1 MTDSQNQRITS
12 EYGIRRFLQII
23 SFNRII
29 MKLIKSILKS
39 IWFFIRKCLLHIRM
53 LLSEFYVQIFILVS
67 LGVLCCFINKF
78 ICGAKIDVLKL
89 LGSLLTIMVGLF
101 VYKAQKRVLNW
112 DIRNRLICEFDEI
125 YRHLQRNSEVLDA
138 IKNITSAKKV
148 SVMHIEKL
156 KIVINQTFTDEEL
169 LKNMSKK
176 YTRIVFPLSVK
187 MRNYNISVDC
197 LEEALKGN
205 NKKSFGYYLDEMI
218 EITASLQKWI
228 HDESKE
234 NLVYKVK
241 CKPESRRKL
250 IYDGR
255 W

>member
-1 MTDSQNQRITS
+1 
-12 EYGIRRFLQII
+12 
-23 SFNRII
+23 
-29 MKLIKSILKS
+29 MKLVESVNSHMRSSWLWIK
-39 IWFFIRKCLLHIRM
+39 M
-53 LLSEFYVQIFILVS
+53 LWGEFNVQIFILGIIMLFSLFIDKCVS
-67 LGVLCCFINKF
+67 TAQVDYLE
-78 ICGAKIDVLKL
+78 L
-89 LGSLLTIMVGLF
+89 LGSVLAIMVGLF

-125 YRHLQRNSEVLDA
+125 YRHLQRNLEVLSAINDA
-138 IKNITSAKKV
+138 INTEQKV

-169 LKNMSKK
+169 LKNMSKR

-218 EITASLQKWI
+218 EITESLQKWI
-228 HDESKE
+228 HDESE
-234 NLVYKVK
+234 EILVYKVK
-241 CKPESRRKL
+241 CKSESQRRL

>member
-1 MTDSQNQRITS
+1 MK
-12 EYGIRRFLQII
+12 
-23 SFNRII
+23 II
-29 MKLIKSILKS
+29 MS
-39 IWFFIRKCLLHIRM
+39 IWFFVRRCWIWIKM
-53 LLSEFYVQIFILVS
+53 LWSEFYVQAFVLGALVLVYYFI
-67 LGVLCCFINKF
+67 
-78 ICGAKIDVLKL
+78 AKDIDVSPEQVGTVQECLNDIQKFFNNTQTDFL
-89 LGSLLTIMVGLF
+89 TLFGSILTIMVGLF

-138 IKNITSAKKV
+138 IKNITFAKKV

-169 LKNMSKK
+169 LKNMSKR

-218 EITASLQKWI
+218 KITASLQKWI
-228 HDESKE
+228 HDESE
-234 NLVYKVK
+234 EILVYKVK
-241 CKPESRRKL
+241 CKPESQRRL

>member
-1 MTDSQNQRITS
+1 
-12 EYGIRRFLQII
+12 
-23 SFNRII
+23 
-29 MKLIKSILKS
+29 MKLVESVNSHMRSSWLWIK
-39 IWFFIRKCLLHIRM
+39 M
-53 LLSEFYVQIFILVS
+53 LWGEFNVQIFILGIIMLFSLFIDKCVS
-67 LGVLCCFINKF
+67 TAQVDYLE
-78 ICGAKIDVLKL
+78 L
-89 LGSLLTIMVGLF
+89 LGSVLAIMVGLF

-125 YRHLQRNSEVLDA
+125 YRHLQRNLEVLSAINDA
-138 IKNITSAKKV
+138 INTEQKV

-169 LKNMSKK
+169 LKNMSKR

-218 EITASLQKWI
+218 EITESLQKWI
-228 HDESKE
+228 HDESE
-234 NLVYKVK
+234 EILVYKVK
-241 CKPESRRKL
+241 CKPESQRRL

>member
-1 MTDSQNQRITS
+1 MKLLKKI
-12 EYGIRRFLQII
+12 YFGIRTCWLW
-23 SFNRII
+23 
-29 MKLIKSILKS
+29 IK
-39 IWFFIRKCLLHIRM
+39 M
-53 LLSEFYVQIFILVS
+53 LWSEFYVQIFIL
-67 LGVLCCFINKF
+67 FIMLLLYILINRF
-78 ICGAKIDVLKL
+78 ICVRQDDLLKL
-89 LGSLLTIMVGLF
+89 LGSVLTIMVGLF

>member
-1 MTDSQNQRITS
+1 
-12 EYGIRRFLQII
+12 
-23 SFNRII
+23 
-29 MKLIKSILKS
+29 MKLIKC
-39 IWFFIRKCLLHIRM
+39 IWFFIRRCVLLVRM
-53 LLSEFYVQIFILVS
+53 LLSEFYVQLFILAS
-67 LGVLCCFINKF
+67 LILSCCFINSF
-78 ICGAKIDVLKL
+78 IDEAKIDVLKL
-89 LGSLLTIMVGLF
+89 LGSVLNIMVGLF

-138 IKNITSAKKV
+138 IKNITFAKKV

-169 LKNMSKK
+169 LKNMSKR

-228 HDESKE
+228 HDESE
-234 NLVYKVK
+234 EILVYKVK
-241 CKPESRRKL
+241 CKPESQRRL